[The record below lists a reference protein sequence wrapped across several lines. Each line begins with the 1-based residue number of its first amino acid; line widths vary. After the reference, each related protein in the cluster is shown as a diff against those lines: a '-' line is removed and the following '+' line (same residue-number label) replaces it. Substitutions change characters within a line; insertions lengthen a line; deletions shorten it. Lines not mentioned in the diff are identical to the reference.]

1 MLPDA
6 DSGRL
11 LVAFWW
17 YFIVASVTYY
27 SGNLVAFITFPQIE
41 PTIPSIDQMLSN
53 TGPSEDVTWGLL
65 NGRYIDIELINVLI
79 DDSLVP
85 TFPALLRDI

>member
-65 NGRYIDIELINVLI
+65 NGR
-79 DDSLVP
+79 
-85 TFPALLRDI
+85 